1 MAEKPQQIH
10 LVFIPSPGAGHL
22 SAMVELAN
30 LLADRHAALSIS
42 VLIITTTSTAAVPHP
57 AAPRITLIH
66 LTDENPPPAAAA
78 GSVFAKIE
86 ARKPQIREA
95 VSAAIGRSPE
105 GARLA
110 GLVLDMFC
118 TSMAELADEF
128 GVPYYIFF
136 TSAAS
141 DLGFI
146 SHIQQLHDEEGFEI
160 AEFEGTEL
168 AVPSWARP
176 IPRWAFPSNI
186 VNKEWLQLLYRIA
199 RVFRRARGILVNTV
213 RELESCAV
221 DSLAF
226 PKVYPVGPIL
236 NLKADAGGGG
246 TKKKEEAI
254 EWLDRQPE
262 SSVVFLCFGSMGAF
276 REEQVLEIANGLE
289 ASGLRF
295 LWVLRRPGPEGT
307 RAGPTDYEDVRE
319 VLPKGFVDRTAEV
332 GRVTGWAPQTI
343 ILAHKAVGGFVSH
356 CGWNSTLE
364 SLWFGVP
371 MATWPMYAEQKLN
384 AYLLVYELEIATEIK
399 IDYRNGEI
407 VAAEEIER
415 GVRRLMERDCSREE
429 RLKKFSEDIKKAL
442 MDDGSSSA
450 SIAEFIAD
458 ARAVVACDF
467 S

>member
-1 MAEKPQQIH
+1 
-10 LVFIPSPGAGHL
+10 
-22 SAMVELAN
+22 MVELAN

-42 VLIITTTSTAAVPHP
+42 VLIITTTSSTAAVPHP
-57 AAPRITLIH
+57 AAPRITLLH

-95 VSAAIGRSPE
+95 VSAAIGRSPD

-118 TSMAELADEF
+118 TSMADVAGEF

-146 SHIQQLHDEEGFEI
+146 SHIQQLHDE
-160 AEFEGTEL
+160 
-168 AVPSWARP
+168 
-176 IPRWAFPSNI
+176 
-186 VNKEWLQLLYRIA
+186 LYRIA

-221 DSLAF
+221 DSLSF
-226 PKVYPVGPIL
+226 TKVHPVGPIL
-236 NLKADAGGGG
+236 NLKAGAAAAGGGVPE
-246 TKKKEEAI
+246 EEAI

-307 RAGPTDYEDVRE
+307 RAGPTDYQDVRE
-319 VLPKGFVDRTAEV
+319 VLPKGFVDRTAGV
-332 GRVTGWAPQTI
+332 GRVMGWAPQTI

-384 AYLLVYELEIATEIK
+384 AFLLVHELEIATEIK

-407 VAAEEIER
+407 VTAEEVER

-429 RLKKFSEDIKKAL
+429 RLKKFSDCIKKAL
-442 MDDGSSSA
+442 MDGGSSSA
-450 SIAEFIAD
+450 SIAEFIEG
-458 ARAVVACDF
+458 CK
-467 S
+467 SSGGM

>member
-1 MAEKPQQIH
+1 
-10 LVFIPSPGAGHL
+10 
-22 SAMVELAN
+22 MVELAN

-42 VLIITTTSTAAVPHP
+42 VLIITTTSSTAAVPHP
-57 AAPRITLIH
+57 AAPRITLLH

-95 VSAAIGRSPE
+95 VSAAIGRSPD

-118 TSMAELADEF
+118 TSMADVAGEF

-146 SHIQQLHDEEGFEI
+146 SHIQQLHDESGFDV
-160 AEFEGTEL
+160 AEFEGNEL

-176 IPRWAFPSNI
+176 IPRWAFPPNI

-221 DSLAF
+221 DSLSF
-226 PKVYPVGPIL
+226 TKVHPRMTCSPL
-236 NLKADAGGGG
+236 AGGGG
-246 TKKKEEAI
+246 VPEEEAI

-307 RAGPTDYEDVRE
+307 RAGPTDYQDVRE
-319 VLPKGFVDRTAEV
+319 VLPKGFVDRTAGV
-332 GRVTGWAPQTI
+332 GRVMGWAPQTI

-384 AYLLVYELEIATEIK
+384 AFLLVHELEIATEIK

-407 VAAEEIER
+407 VTAEEVER

-429 RLKKFSEDIKKAL
+429 RLKKFSDCIKKAL
-442 MDDGSSSA
+442 MDGGSSSA
-450 SIAEFIAD
+450 SIAEFIEG
-458 ARAVVACDF
+458 CK
-467 S
+467 SSGGM

>member
-1 MAEKPQQIH
+1 
-10 LVFIPSPGAGHL
+10 
-22 SAMVELAN
+22 
-30 LLADRHAALSIS
+30 
-42 VLIITTTSTAAVPHP
+42 
-57 AAPRITLIH
+57 
-66 LTDENPPPAAAA
+66 
-78 GSVFAKIE
+78 
-86 ARKPQIREA
+86 
-95 VSAAIGRSPE
+95 
-105 GARLA
+105 
-110 GLVLDMFC
+110 MFC
-118 TSMAELADEF
+118 TSMADVAGEF

-146 SHIQQLHDEEGFEI
+146 SHIQQLHDESGFDV
-160 AEFEGTEL
+160 AEFEGNEL

-176 IPRWAFPSNI
+176 IPRWAFPPNI

-221 DSLAF
+221 DSLSF
-226 PKVYPVGPIL
+226 TKVHPRMTCSPL
-236 NLKADAGGGG
+236 AGGGG
-246 TKKKEEAI
+246 VPEEEAI

-307 RAGPTDYEDVRE
+307 RAGPTDYQDVRE
-319 VLPKGFVDRTAEV
+319 VLPKGFVDRTAGV
-332 GRVTGWAPQTI
+332 GRVMGWAPQTI
-343 ILAHKAVGGFVSH
+343 ILAHKA
-356 CGWNSTLE
+356 

-384 AYLLVYELEIATEIK
+384 AFLLVHELEIATEIK

-407 VAAEEIER
+407 VTAEEVER

-429 RLKKFSEDIKKAL
+429 RLKKFSDCIKKAL
-442 MDDGSSSA
+442 MDGGSSSA
-450 SIAEFIAD
+450 SIAEFIEG
-458 ARAVVACDF
+458 CK
-467 S
+467 SSGGM